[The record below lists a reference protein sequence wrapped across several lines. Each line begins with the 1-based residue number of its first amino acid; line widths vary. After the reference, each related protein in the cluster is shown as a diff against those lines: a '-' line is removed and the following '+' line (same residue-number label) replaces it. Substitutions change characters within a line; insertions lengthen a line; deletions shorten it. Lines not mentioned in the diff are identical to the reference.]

1 MCYEYAKYSLQKN
14 KINQANNCF
23 KKQLEIILQ
32 SFSIYFNPICVKQSK
47 KDLQV
52 RSWWLALACVM
63 EEGLIGITDLTTPSI
78 TLIAK
83 CVRCAAAWSMVST
96 FCPRLEM
103 MMPIKSH
110 ERWYIHH
117 TPCLQSLTFY
127 IVHFNTWEKNH
138 FLSKNHSLIISVS
151 QSFRFSDSQ
160 CLSISDFFIVIF
172 ELNKYCN
179 RL

>member
-1 MCYEYAKYSLQKN
+1 MQS
-14 KINQANNCF
+14 IVF
-23 KKQLEIILQ
+23 KKTRSTKQTIALKNSWR
-32 SFSIYFNPICVKQSK
+32 SFCNLFLFIFNPICVKQSK

-138 FLSKNHSLIISVS
+138 FLSKNHILIISVS

-160 CLSISDFFIVIF
+160 ILSVLVSQIF
-172 ELNKYCN
+172 L
-179 RL
+179 L